1 MTFDGQRFRSVR
13 MPTGALRC
21 EITDEYREWIDRNL
35 MLGADIETLFW
46 QYVANG
52 MVGRLV
58 LHDGKL
64 TVDTSDPNANGE
76 LVIHEGEG
84 GE

>member
-21 EITDEYREWIDRNL
+21 EITDEYRAYLDR
-35 MLGADIETLFW
+35 MVAMREDVETELW
-46 QYVANG
+46 SWVAGG

-58 LHDGKL
+58 LQDGKL

-76 LVIHEGEG
+76 LVIHEEQGE
-84 GE
+84 